1 MCLEGL
7 TKFEKAKILTEVPPV
22 KDEKGEIT
30 EVQLLEGGEV
40 FDPDEFLDQLQQ
52 HQPECPRCLV
62 TMRYESIPGSG
73 SENFEYYRCPT
84 KCCDTKC
91 YVTCPANEVRA
102 YLKRVEK
109 QTHPCYKEIDPAC
122 FRCQCDHFLV
132 LATSHSV
139 DNPDRLYLKCP
150 SRTCKFFQWIN
161 EPPRGLASKS
171 CNETFLFLHI
181 LFRFVNSKNHFS
193 FKGT

>member
-7 TKFEKAKILTEVPPV
+7 TKFEKAKVLTEVPPV

-30 EVQLLEGGEV
+30 EVQVLEEGEV

-62 TMRYESIPGSG
+62 PMRYGSIPGSG
-73 SENFEYYRCPT
+73 GENFEYYRCPT
-84 KCCDTKC
+84 KCWDTKC

-109 QTHPCYKEIDPAC
+109 QTHPCYKEIDPAR
-122 FRCQCDHFLV
+122 FRCQCH
-132 LATSHSV
+132 HW
-139 DNPDRLYLKCP
+139 Y
-150 SRTCKFFQWIN
+150 
-161 EPPRGLASKS
+161 
-171 CNETFLFLHI
+171 
-181 LFRFVNSKNHFS
+181 
-193 FKGT
+193 